1 MERLAGREGGR
12 DGRDGRLAGRVV
24 VVTGAGQGIGQG
36 IALAAA
42 AEGASVVV
50 AGRTLE
56 KVEKTAAEIESR
68 GVQALAVKCDVRRRD
83 EVDACVA
90 AAMDRFG
97 RIDGLVNNAQMVALG
112 SVLEITERDARRT
125 WESGFL
131 GSVWFMQACYPAL
144 RDAKGSVVN
153 LATGSAL
160 RNDLPGFALY
170 AGTKEMIRT
179 MSRMA
184 ALEWG
189 ADGIRVNAVIPNGMS
204 PGLEMWSQLAA
215 EEFEK
220 FVATIPLGR
229 VGRLEE
235 DVGRAVAF
243 LLSDDSA
250 YVTGSTLMVDGGQ
263 AYLR

>member
-1 MERLAGREGGR
+1 L
-12 DGRDGRLAGRVV
+12 GRLDGKVV
-24 VVTGAGQGIGQG
+24 IVTGAGQGIGAG

-42 AEGASVVV
+42 AEGASVVA

-56 KVEKTAAEIESR
+56 KVENTATEIEAR
-68 GVQALAVKCDVRRRD
+68 GVAALPVKCDVRHRD
-83 EVDACVA
+83 QVDACVA
-90 AAMDRFG
+90 ATVAKFG
-97 RIDGLVNNAQMVALG
+97 RIDGVVNNAQMVALG
-112 SVLEITERDARRT
+112 PVLEISEKDARRT

-131 GSVWFMQACYPAL
+131 GSVWFMQAAHPEL
-144 RDAKGSVVN
+144 VKTKGAVVN
-153 LATGSAL
+153 LGTGSAL

-179 MSRMA
+179 MTRMA

-189 ADGIRVNAVIPNGMS
+189 KDGIRVNAMIPNGMS
-204 PGLEMWSQLAA
+204 PGLEMWSQFAPK
-215 EEFEK
+215 EYDD
-220 FVATIPLGR
+220 FVQTIPLGR

-243 LLSDDSA
+243 LLADDAA
-250 YVTGSTLMVDGGQ
+250 YVTGTTLMVDGGQ

>member
-1 MERLAGREGGR
+1 M
-12 DGRDGRLAGRVV
+12 GRLDDKVV
-24 VVTGAGQGIGQG
+24 IVTGAGQGIGEG

-42 AEGASVVV
+42 AEGAKIVA

-56 KVEKTAAEIESR
+56 KVERTIATIVGR
-68 GVQALAVKCDVRRRD
+68 GGEGLALRCDVRRQD
-83 EVDACVA
+83 EIGAAVA
-90 AAMDRFG
+90 ATLDRFG
-97 RIDGLVNNAQMVALG
+97 RIDGLVNNAQMVSLG
-112 SVLEITERDARRT
+112 PVLEITEADARRT

-131 GSVWFMQACYPAL
+131 GSLWFMQAAHPAL
-144 RDAKGSVVN
+144 VQSKGSVVN
-153 LATGSAL
+153 LGTGSAL

-179 MSRMA
+179 LSRMA

-189 ADGIRVNAVIPNGMS
+189 KDGIRVNAMIPNGMS
-204 PGLEMWSQLAA
+204 PGLEMWSQFAP
-215 EEFEK
+215 EEYAN
-220 FVATIPLGR
+220 FVDTIPLGR

-243 LLSDDSA
+243 LLSEDAA

>member
-1 MERLAGREGGR
+1 M
-12 DGRDGRLAGRVV
+12 GRLDGKVV
-24 VVTGAGQGIGQG
+24 IVTGAGQGIGAG

-42 AEGASVVV
+42 AEGASIVA
-50 AGRTLE
+50 AGRTFE
-56 KVEKTAAEIESR
+56 KVEKVAAEIVAER
-68 GVQALAVKCDVRRRD
+68 GVDALAVKCDVRRRD

-90 AAMDRFG
+90 AAMEKYG

-112 SVLEITERDARRT
+112 PVLEITEKDARRT

-131 GSVWFMQACYPAL
+131 GSLWFMQAAHPAL
-144 RDAKGSVVN
+144 LATKGSVVN
-153 LATGSAL
+153 LGTGSAL

-179 MSRMA
+179 MTRMA

-189 ADGIRVNAVIPNGMS
+189 KDGIRVNAMIPNGLS
-204 PGLEMWSQLAA
+204 PGMEMWSEWMP
-215 EEFEK
+215 EEYEK
-220 FVATIPLGR
+220 FVNTIPLGR

-243 LLSDDSA
+243 LLSEDAA
-250 YVTGSTLMVDGGQ
+250 YVTGTTLMVDGGQ
-263 AYLR
+263 TYLR

>member
-1 MERLAGREGGR
+1 M
-12 DGRDGRLAGRVV
+12 GRLDGKVV
-24 VVTGAGQGIGQG
+24 LVTGAGQGIGQG

-42 AEGASVVV
+42 AEGASIVA

-56 KVEKTAAEIESR
+56 KVEKTADEVRAR
-68 GVQALAVKCDVRRRD
+68 GVEALALHCDVRRRD
-83 EVDACVA
+83 EVDVTVA
-90 AAMDRFG
+90 AAVDTFG

-112 SVLEITERDARRT
+112 PVLEITERDARRT

-131 GSVWFMQACYPAL
+131 GSLWFMQACYPAL
-144 RDAKGSVVN
+144 KESKGAIVN
-153 LATGSAL
+153 LGTGSAL
-160 RNDLPGFALY
+160 RNDLPGFTLY

-179 MSRMA
+179 LTRMA

-189 ADGIRVNAVIPNGMS
+189 KDGIRVNACIPNGMS
-204 PGLEMWSQLAA
+204 PGLQMWS
-215 EEFEK
+215 EFSPQEFDD
-220 FVATIPLGR
+220 FVNTIPLGR

-243 LLSDDSA
+243 LLSDDAA
-250 YVTGSTLMVDGGQ
+250 YVTGSTLMADGGQ

>member
-1 MERLAGREGGR
+1 M
-12 DGRDGRLAGRVV
+12 GRLDEKVV
-24 VVTGAGQGIGQG
+24 IVTGSGQGIGQG

-42 AEGASVVV
+42 AEGAHVVA

-56 KVEKTAAEIESR
+56 KVEKTAEEIRSR
-68 GVQALAVKCDVRRRD
+68 GVKALALQCDVRFRD
-83 EVDACVA
+83 QVDAVVDA
-90 AAMDRFG
+90 TKAEFG
-97 RIDGLVNNAQMVALG
+97 RIDGVVNNAQMVALG
-112 SVLEITERDARRT
+112 PILDITEKDARMT

-131 GSVWFMQACYPAL
+131 GSVWFMQAAYPSL
-144 RDAKGSVVN
+144 VEAKGAIVN
-153 LATGSAL
+153 LGTGSAL
-160 RNDLPGFALY
+160 RNDLPGFTLY

-189 ADGIRVNAVIPNGMS
+189 KDGIRVNVVIPNGMS
-204 PGLEMWSQLAA
+204 PGLEMWS
-215 EEFEK
+215 EFAPKEYDD
-220 FVATIPLGR
+220 FVSTIPLGR

-243 LLSDDSA
+243 LLSDDAA

>member
-1 MERLAGREGGR
+1 M
-12 DGRDGRLAGRVV
+12 GRLDGKVV
-24 VVTGAGQGIGQG
+24 IVTGAGQGIGAG

-42 AEGASVVV
+42 AEGASIVA

-56 KVEKTAAEIESR
+56 KVEKMAAEIAER
-68 GVQALAVKCDVRRRD
+68 GVEALAVKCDVRRRV

-90 AAMDRFG
+90 ATLERFG
-97 RIDGLVNNAQMVALG
+97 HIDGVVNNAQMVSLG
-112 SVLEITERDARRT
+112 PVLEITEKDALRT

-131 GSVWFMQACYPAL
+131 GSLWFMQSAYPAL
-144 RDAKGSVVN
+144 KESRGSVVN
-153 LATGSAL
+153 LGTGSAL

-179 MSRMA
+179 MTRMA
-184 ALEWG
+184 AIEWG
-189 ADGIRVNAVIPNGMS
+189 KDGVRVNAVIPNGMS
-204 PGLEMWSQLAA
+204 PGLEMWSQFATK
-215 EEFEK
+215 EYDE

-243 LLSDDSA
+243 LLSEDAA
-250 YVTGSTLMVDGGQ
+250 YVTGTTLMVDGGQ

>member
-1 MERLAGREGGR
+1 MKGRVPVV
-12 DGRDGRLAGRVV
+12 GRLDGKVV
-24 VVTGAGQGIGQG
+24 LVTGAGQGVGAG

-42 AEGASVVV
+42 AEGASVVA

-56 KVEKTAAEIESR
+56 KVEQTAADLHAR
-68 GVQALAVKCDVRRRD
+68 GVSALAVQCDVRNR
-83 EVDACVA
+83 EQVDACVTA
-90 AAMDRFG
+90 ALHRFG
-97 RIDGLVNNAQMVALG
+97 RIDGLVNNAQMVSLG
-112 SVLEITERDARRT
+112 PVLEITEKAARRT

-131 GSVWFMQACYPAL
+131 GSLWFMQAAHPAL
-144 RDAKGSVVN
+144 KATKGSVVN
-153 LATGSAL
+153 LGTGSAL

-179 MSRMA
+179 LTRMA

-189 ADGIRVNAVIPNGMS
+189 ADGIRVNSVIPNAMS
-204 PGLEMWSQLAA
+204 PGLKMWSEFAPK
-215 EEFEK
+215 EFED

-229 VGRLEE
+229 VGRLEQ

-243 LLSDDSA
+243 LLSEDAA

>member
-1 MERLAGREGGR
+1 V
-12 DGRDGRLAGRVV
+12 GRLDDKVV
-24 VVTGAGQGIGQG
+24 IVTGAGQGIGAG

-42 AEGASVVV
+42 AEGASIVA

-56 KVEKTAAEIESR
+56 KVEKTAAEIEAR
-68 GVQALAVKCDVRRRD
+68 GVGALAVQCDVRRRD

-90 AAMDRFG
+90 ATLDRFG
-97 RIDGLVNNAQMVALG
+97 RIDGVVNNAQMVALG
-112 SVLEITERDARRT
+112 PVLEITEKDARRT

-131 GSVWFMQACYPAL
+131 GSVWFMQAAHPAL
-144 RDAKGSVVN
+144 LESKGAVVN
-153 LATGSAL
+153 LGTGSAL
-160 RNDLPGFALY
+160 RNDLPGFSLY

-179 MSRMA
+179 MTRMA

-189 ADGIRVNAVIPNGMS
+189 KDGIRVNAVIPNGMS
-204 PGLEMWSQLAA
+204 PGLEMWSQFAA
-215 EEFEK
+215 KEFDE

-243 LLSDDSA
+243 LLSEDA
-250 YVTGSTLMVDGGQ
+250 GYVTGTTLMVDGGQ

>member
-1 MERLAGREGGR
+1 M
-12 DGRDGRLAGRVV
+12 GRLDDKVII
-24 VVTGAGQGIGQG
+24 VTGSGQGIGEG

-42 AEGASVVV
+42 AEGAKIVA

-56 KVEKTAAEIESR
+56 KVERTVATITER
-68 GVQALAVKCDVRRRD
+68 GGAGLAVQCDVRKQD
-83 EVDACVA
+83 EVNATVA
-90 AAMDRFG
+90 AALARFG

-112 SVLEITERDARRT
+112 PILEITEKDARRT

-131 GSVWFMQACYPAL
+131 GSLWFMQAAYEAL
-144 RDAKGSVVN
+144 KESKGSVVN
-153 LATGSAL
+153 LGTGSAL
-160 RNDLPGFALY
+160 RNDLPGFTLY

-179 MSRMA
+179 MTRMA

-189 ADGIRVNAVIPNGMS
+189 KDGIRVNAMIPNGMS
-204 PGLEMWSQLAA
+204 PGLKMWSQFAPQ
-215 EEFEK
+215 EYED
-220 FVATIPLGR
+220 FVSTIPLGR

-243 LLSDDSA
+243 LLSEDAA

>member
-1 MERLAGREGGR
+1 M
-12 DGRDGRLAGRVV
+12 GRLDDKVV
-24 VVTGAGQGIGQG
+24 IVTGAGQGIGEG

-42 AEGASVVV
+42 AEGAKIVA

-56 KVEKTAAEIESR
+56 KVERTVATIVER
-68 GVQALAVKCDVRRRD
+68 GGEGLALRCDVRRQD
-83 EVDACVA
+83 EIGAAVA
-90 AAMDRFG
+90 ATLDRFG
-97 RIDGLVNNAQMVALG
+97 RIDGLVNNAQMVSLG
-112 SVLEITERDARRT
+112 PVLEITEADARRT

-131 GSVWFMQACYPAL
+131 GSLWFMQAAHPAL
-144 RDAKGSVVN
+144 VQSKGSVVN
-153 LATGSAL
+153 LGTGSAL

-179 MSRMA
+179 LSRMA

-189 ADGIRVNAVIPNGMS
+189 KDGIRVNAMIPNGMS
-204 PGLEMWSQLAA
+204 PGLEMWSQFAP
-215 EEFEK
+215 EEYAN
-220 FVATIPLGR
+220 FVDTIPLGR

-243 LLSDDSA
+243 LLSEDAA

>member
-1 MERLAGREGGR
+1 M
-12 DGRDGRLAGRVV
+12 GRLDEKVV
-24 VVTGAGQGIGQG
+24 IVTGSGQGIGEG

-42 AEGASVVV
+42 AEGATVVC

-56 KVEKTAAEIESR
+56 KVERTAATITER
-68 GVQALAVKCDVRRRD
+68 GVKALALRCDVRKEED
-83 EVDACVA
+83 VKATVA
-90 AAMDRFG
+90 ATLESFG

-112 SVLEITERDARRT
+112 PVLEITEKDARRT

-131 GSVWFMQACYPAL
+131 GSLWFMQAAYEAL
-144 RDAKGSVVN
+144 KESKGSVVN
-153 LATGSAL
+153 LGTGSAL
-160 RNDLPGFALY
+160 RNDLPGFTLY

-179 MSRMA
+179 LTRMA

-189 ADGIRVNAVIPNGMS
+189 KDGIRVNAMIPNGMS
-204 PGLEMWSQLAA
+204 PGLEMWSQFAPQ
-215 EEFEK
+215 EYED
-220 FVATIPLGR
+220 FVNTIPLGR

-243 LLSDDSA
+243 LLSEDAA

>member
-1 MERLAGREGGR
+1 V
-12 DGRDGRLAGRVV
+12 GRLADKVV
-24 VVTGAGQGIGQG
+24 IVTGAGQGVGEG

-42 AEGASVVV
+42 AEGAAVVV

-56 KVEKTAAEIESR
+56 KVERTAVKIEER
-68 GVQALAVKCDVRRRD
+68 GVRALAVQCDVRRRD
-83 EVDACVA
+83 EVDATVA
-90 AAMDRFG
+90 AALETFG

-112 SVLEITERDARRT
+112 PVLEITEKDARRT

-131 GSVWFMQACYPAL
+131 GSLWFMQAAYPAL
-144 RDAKGSVVN
+144 EVARGSVVN
-153 LATGSAL
+153 LGTGSAL

-179 MSRMA
+179 MTRMA

-189 ADGIRVNAVIPNGMS
+189 AAGIRVNAIIPNAMS
-204 PGLEMWSQLAA
+204 PGLEMWSQFAK
-215 EEFEK
+215 EEFDK
-220 FVATIPLGR
+220 FVSTIPLGR

-243 LLSDDSA
+243 LLSEDAA

>member
-1 MERLAGREGGR
+1 M
-12 DGRDGRLAGRVV
+12 GRLDDRVV
-24 VVTGAGQGIGQG
+24 IVTGAGQGIGAG

-42 AEGASVVV
+42 AEGARIVA

-56 KVEKTAAEIESR
+56 KVEKIAAEISAER
-68 GVQALAVKCDVRRRD
+68 GVEAIAVKCDVRKRD

-90 AAMDRFG
+90 ATVERFG
-97 RIDGLVNNAQMVALG
+97 RIDGVVNNAQMVALG
-112 SVLEITERDARRT
+112 PVLEITEKDARRT

-131 GSVWFMQACYPAL
+131 GSLWFMQAAYSEL
-144 RDAKGSVVN
+144 AKTKGNVVN
-153 LATGSAL
+153 LGTGSAL
-160 RNDLPGFALY
+160 RHDLPGFALY

-179 MSRMA
+179 MTRMA

-189 ADGIRVNAVIPNGMS
+189 KDGIRVNAVIPNGLS
-204 PGLEMWSQLAA
+204 PGMEMWSEWMP
-215 EEFEK
+215 EEYET
-220 FVATIPLGR
+220 FVKTIPLGR

-243 LLSDDSA
+243 LLSEDAA

-263 AYLR
+263 TYLR

>member
-1 MERLAGREGGR
+1 V
-12 DGRDGRLAGRVV
+12 GRLADKVV
-24 VVTGAGQGIGQG
+24 IVTGAGQGVGEG

-42 AEGASVVV
+42 AEGANVVV

-56 KVEKTAAEIESR
+56 KVERTAATIDDR
-68 GVQALAVKCDVRRRD
+68 GVRALAVKCDVRRRD
-83 EVDACVA
+83 EVDSCVA
-90 AAMDRFG
+90 AALETFG

-112 SVLEITERDARRT
+112 PVLEITEKDARRT
-125 WESGFL
+125 WESGYL
-131 GSVWFMQACYPAL
+131 GSLWFMQAAYPAL
-144 RDAKGSVVN
+144 AAARGSVVN
-153 LATGSAL
+153 LGTGSAL

-179 MSRMA
+179 LTRMA

-189 ADGIRVNAVIPNGMS
+189 PAGVRVNAVIPNAMS
-204 PGLEMWSQLAA
+204 PGLEMWSEFAK
-215 EEFEK
+215 EEFDK

-243 LLSDDSA
+243 LLSEDAA

>member
-1 MERLAGREGGR
+1 M
-12 DGRDGRLAGRVV
+12 GRLDGKVV
-24 VVTGAGQGIGQG
+24 IVTGAGQGIGAG

-42 AEGASVVV
+42 TEGASIVA

-56 KVEKTAAEIESR
+56 KVEKMAAEIAER
-68 GVQALAVKCDVRRRD
+68 GVEALAVKCDVRRRD

-90 AAMDRFG
+90 ATLERFG
-97 RIDGLVNNAQMVALG
+97 HIDGVVNNAQMVSLG
-112 SVLEITERDARRT
+112 PVLEITEKDALRT

-131 GSVWFMQACYPAL
+131 GSLWFMQSAYPSL
-144 RDAKGSVVN
+144 KESRGSVVN
-153 LATGSAL
+153 LGTGSAL

-179 MSRMA
+179 MTRMA

-189 ADGIRVNAVIPNGMS
+189 KDGVRVNAVIPNGMS
-204 PGLEMWSQLAA
+204 PGLEMWSQFATK
-215 EEFEK
+215 EYDE

-243 LLSDDSA
+243 LLSEDAA
-250 YVTGSTLMVDGGQ
+250 YVTGTTLMVDGGQ

>member
-1 MERLAGREGGR
+1 M
-12 DGRDGRLAGRVV
+12 GRLDDKLVI
-24 VVTGAGQGIGQG
+24 VTGAGQDIGEG

-42 AEGASVVV
+42 AEGAKIVA

-56 KVEKTAAEIESR
+56 KVERTIATIEQR
-68 GVQALAVKCDVRRRD
+68 GGAGLAVQCDVRRQD
-83 EVDACVA
+83 EVNATVA
-90 AAMDRFG
+90 ATMEKFG

-112 SVLEITERDARRT
+112 PILEITEKDARRT

-131 GSVWFMQACYPAL
+131 GSLWFMQAAHAAL
-144 RDAKGSVVN
+144 KESKGSIVN
-153 LATGSAL
+153 LGTGSAL
-160 RNDLPGFALY
+160 RNDLPGFTLY

-179 MSRMA
+179 MTRMA

-189 ADGIRVNAVIPNGMS
+189 KDGIRVNAMIPNGMS
-204 PGLEMWSQLAA
+204 PGLEMWSQFAPK
-215 EEFEK
+215 EYED
-220 FVATIPLGR
+220 FVNTIPLGR

-243 LLSDDSA
+243 LLSEDSA

>member
-1 MERLAGREGGR
+1 ML
-12 DGRDGRLAGRVV
+12 
-24 VVTGAGQGIGQG
+24 VTGAGQGIGAG

-42 AEGASVVV
+42 AEGGSVVA

-56 KVEKTAAEIESR
+56 KVERTAAEVRAR
-68 GVQALAVKCDVRRRD
+68 GVQALAVQCDVRRRED
-83 EVDACVA
+83 VDACVSVA
-90 AAMDRFG
+90 LEQFG

-112 SVLEITERDARRT
+112 PVLDITEKDARRT

-131 GSVWFMQACYPAL
+131 GSLWFMQAAHPAL
-144 RDAKGSVVN
+144 RETKGSVVN
-153 LATGSAL
+153 LGTGSAL

-170 AGTKEMIRT
+170 AGTKEMVRT
-179 MSRMA
+179 LTRMA

-204 PGLEMWSQLAA
+204 PGLEMWSQFAA
-215 EEFEK
+215 EEFAA

-229 VGRLEE
+229 VGRLEA

-243 LLSDDSA
+243 LLSDDA
-250 YVTGSTLMVDGGQ
+250 GYVTGSTLMVDGGQ